1 MVVKYLGYIKKQTL
15 GNLGAIF
22 SISIL
27 SVILVFIVKVFYS
40 NSFVIL
46 GFVSS
51 FAGVIT
57 AIVSRM
63 NLVAVFVPTNLVINE
78 NGSEAELILRIRN
91 ESRKAAFDSLVSIS
105 GFSSGVFDT
114 ATISPS
120 RVAKINGELSDKDF
134 AKIQKFWEGSH
145 SNFYARK
152 DQINDLNGL
161 FLSWASVN
169 HDKNGRQLTDL
180 PPHALNEIKLFDM
193 GITETDNIVLLSVE
207 LPSESR
213 GINRIAFTKVIS
225 FGMEMDIGISVRI
238 SSKDS
243 IPTNIPIPI
252 KVKIQEA
259 DKINESAHV
268 IRLITGAKKY
278 ICIIEKKV
286 DF

>member
-1 MVVKYLGYIKKQTL
+1 MRLKYLGYIKTQVL
-15 GNLGAIF
+15 GNLGAVS
-22 SISIL
+22 SISVL
-27 SVILVFIVKVFYS
+27 SVILVVIIEVYSS

-51 FAGVIT
+51 FAGVLT

-63 NLVAVFVPTNLVINE
+63 SLVAVFVPTNLVINE
-78 NGSEAELILRIRN
+78 NGSKAELILRIRN
-91 ESRKAAFDSLVSIS
+91 ESRKAAFDSLVSIN
-105 GFSSGVFDT
+105 GFSSDVFDT
-114 ATISPS
+114 ATISHS
-120 RVAKINGELSDKDF
+120 EVVKINKKLNEGNFE
-134 AKIQKFWEGSH
+134 KIQKFWEGSH

-161 FLSWASVN
+161 FLSWASAN
-169 HDKNGRQLTDL
+169 HDKNGKHLTDL
-180 PPHALNEIKLFDM
+180 PPHALNEIKLFDIC
-193 GITETDNIVLLSVE
+193 ITGTDKIVLLIVE
-207 LPSESR
+207 LPSENDKIDR
-213 GINRIAFTKVIS
+213 LAFTKVIS

-259 DKINESAHV
+259 DKINKSAHV

>member
-1 MVVKYLGYIKKQTL
+1 VRLKYLGYIKTQVL
-15 GNLGAIF
+15 GNLGAVS
-22 SISIL
+22 SISVL
-27 SVILVFIVKVFYS
+27 SVILVVIIEVYSS

-51 FAGVIT
+51 FAGVLT

-63 NLVAVFVPTNLVINE
+63 SLVAVFVPTNLVINE
-78 NGSEAELILRIRN
+78 NGSKAELILRIRN
-91 ESRKAAFDSLVSIS
+91 ESRKAAFDSLVSIN
-105 GFSSGVFDT
+105 GFSSDVFDT
-114 ATISPS
+114 ATISHS
-120 RVAKINGELSDKDF
+120 EVVKINKKLNEGNFE
-134 AKIQKFWEGSH
+134 KIQKFWEGSH
-145 SNFYARK
+145 TNFYARK

-169 HDKNGRQLTDL
+169 HDNNGRHLTDL

-278 ICIIEKKV
+278 ICIIEEKS
-286 DF
+286 